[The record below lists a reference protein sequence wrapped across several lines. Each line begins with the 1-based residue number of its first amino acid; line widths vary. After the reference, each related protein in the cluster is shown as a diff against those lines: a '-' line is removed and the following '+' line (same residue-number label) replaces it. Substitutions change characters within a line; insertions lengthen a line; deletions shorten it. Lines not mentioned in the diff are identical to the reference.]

1 MQPIYRFPAINRPQQ
16 PDPESPRPSVREE
29 RAAAPLPDDDLD
41 YFLRRPQ
48 AAAVQPMAQAGARAC
63 ALSAVPL
70 KGHSPRAASAAQ
82 APVAR
87 QAADGPFRS

>member
-16 PDPESPRPSVREE
+16 ANPESPWHTVREE

-48 AAAVQPMAQAGARAC
+48 AAAVQPMAPARVWM
-63 ALSAVPL
+63 LSTANLTGRSAHRESAAP
-70 KGHSPRAASAAQ
+70 ASAAPRSAD
-82 APVAR
+82 APFTR
-87 QAADGPFRS
+87 